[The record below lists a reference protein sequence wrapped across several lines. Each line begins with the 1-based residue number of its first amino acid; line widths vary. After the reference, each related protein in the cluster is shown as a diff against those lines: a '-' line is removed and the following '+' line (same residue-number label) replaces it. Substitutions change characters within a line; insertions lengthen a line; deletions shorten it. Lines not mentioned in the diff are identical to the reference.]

1 MSGKRPK
8 GVTAAK
14 IDAGGAGEA
23 FEERDGGKYKKENKM
38 AEEPEGNLT
47 IRIVA
52 MPADTNPSGDIF
64 GGWVL
69 SQMDIAGGVAA
80 VQRTK
85 SRVVTV
91 AVNAMTFIS
100 PVKVGDVL
108 CVYTKIVKIGTTS
121 ITIAIE
127 AWARRD
133 RMAKREKVTEGEFT
147 YVALGNKGTKCVIE
161 K

>member
-1 MSGKRPK
+1 MVEQAQSNEPHGK
-8 GVTAAK
+8 
-14 IDAGGAGEA
+14 
-23 FEERDGGKYKKENKM
+23 
-38 AEEPEGNLT
+38 LT

-80 VQRTK
+80 VQVTK
-85 SRVVTV
+85 TRVVTV
-91 AVNAMTFIS
+91 GVNAMTFIA

-108 CVYTKIVKIGTTS
+108 CVYTDIIKIGKTS

-133 RMAKREKVTEGEFT
+133 RMAIREKVTEGHFT
-147 YVALGNKGTKCVIE
+147 YVALDDGGKKCVIE
-161 K
+161 Q

>member
-1 MSGKRPK
+1 MSDETQSNEPNGK
-8 GVTAAK
+8 
-14 IDAGGAGEA
+14 
-23 FEERDGGKYKKENKM
+23 
-38 AEEPEGNLT
+38 LT

-69 SQMDIAGGVAA
+69 SQMDIAGGVASA
-80 VQRTK
+80 QHTK
-85 SRVVTV
+85 TRVVTV
-91 AVNAMTFIS
+91 AVNAMTFIA

-108 CVYTKIVKIGTTS
+108 CIYTRIIKIGKTS

-133 RMAKREKVTEGEFT
+133 RMAKREKVTEGHFT
-147 YVALGNKGTKCVIE
+147 YVALDDRGEKCVIE
-161 K
+161 D

>member
-1 MSGKRPK
+1 MQNKQAIEPQGK
-8 GVTAAK
+8 
-14 IDAGGAGEA
+14 
-23 FEERDGGKYKKENKM
+23 
-38 AEEPEGNLT
+38 LT

-85 SRVVTV
+85 TRVVTV
-91 AVNAMTFIS
+91 GINAMTFIA

-108 CVYTKIVKIGTTS
+108 CVYTDIIKIGRTS

-133 RMAKREKVTEGEFT
+133 RMALREKVTEGHFT
-147 YVALGNKGTKCVIE
+147 YVALDDSGKKCIIE
-161 K
+161 R